1 MASYVYNLDKVFV
14 FPISGSDPKSWALEE
29 MRNREKFGQWS
40 TLFSKDII
48 TQLGG
53 IILAVLILLSNPL
66 LLEAGV
72 RWLEVQ
78 YLYIHGSLKPSGTT
92 IWNNKTVHCPWILSS
107 RPLGDSK
114 KNEHFTVRLTVSGE
128 GINPVGPDRKQ
139 MWKCWSF
146 FGPKRPYNRPKR
158 AKNEKMYEKRQT
170 KWSFWTKN
178 TCF

>member
-48 TQLGG
+48 TQRGG
-53 IILAVLILLSNPL
+53 IIVAVLILLSNPL
-66 LLEAGV
+66 LLEAGDMS
-72 RWLEVQ
+72 LEVQ

-92 IWNNKTVHCPWILSS
+92 IWNNKTAHCPWILSS

-114 KNEHFTVRLTVSGE
+114 KMNILRSGWPSGG
-128 GINPVGPDRKQ
+128 GIVGPDCKQ
-139 MWKCWSF
+139 MWKFWPIF
-146 FGPKRPYNRPKR
+146 LNGIWLYDTQNTFYLI
-158 AKNEKMYEKRQT
+158 KMH
-170 KWSFWTKN
+170 F
-178 TCF
+178 